1 MSPAAAAR
9 ANIGPLVRASRP
21 STTDGRG
28 ARAVRPGRRPSRT
41 QAPSAAAWRATS
53 SGVRSVPTWPR
64 IPETLIMRVSDI
76 AADRCAQVEIGRR
89 RDVAEGAE
97 ERLDDLGVE
106 VRAGARAGA
115 RRRSRAS
122 GSGR

>member
-28 ARAVRPGRRPSRT
+28 PLVRPAAASRT

-53 SGVRSVPTWPR
+53 SGVRSVPTCPR
-64 IPETLIMRVSDI
+64 IPETLIIRVSDM
-76 AADRCAQVEIGRR
+76 AGT
-89 RDVAEGAE
+89 GAL
-97 ERLDDLGVE
+97 RWA
-106 VRAGARAGA
+106 AGAR
-115 RRRSRAS
+115 
-122 GSGR
+122 